1 MHQLSDEVL
10 IEAYLQAIEQ
20 KLDAH
25 FINLLLAEIKSR
37 GINLDTLKAS

>member
-1 MHQLSDEVL
+1 MHQLSDEIL

-25 FINLLLAEIKSR
+25 FINLLLEEIQSR
-37 GINLDTLKAS
+37 GINIDALKAS